1 MPADDLPAPVAAHPD
16 VRHVHLVREVAP
28 VEPRRLAV
36 AGDEH
41 GGVAVDLRVDLL
53 VGPVV
58 DLVRAGGGL
67 EERLAV
73 ELAGGAVERELG
85 GEQLLEPRPVVLVH
99 GGHELVRER
108 DQLVEDRHA

>member
-1 MPADDLPAPVAAHPD
+1 MAADDLPAAVAAHPD
-16 VRHVHLVREVAP
+16 VRHVHVMREIAA
-28 VEPRRLAV
+28 VEARRLPV
-36 AGDEH
+36 ARDEH

-58 DLVRAGGGL
+58 DLVRACGGL

-85 GEQLLEPRPVVLVH
+85 GEQLLEARAGRARAPR
-99 GGHELVRER
+99 R
-108 DQLVEDRHA
+108 